1 MKQLEIGVQ
10 TARWYDEEKPMESLQ
25 FIKECGFEAI
35 DYNISNLFANTF
47 NEEKLTSFFDKT
59 EEELYEYFK
68 PMKKAVEANGIRL
81 SQAHGIGTVYYKGE
95 DQKNE
100 YLMQVTDKMIA
111 ICAYLECPMLVIHP
125 WTGWLFRMENEHETN
140 MQIYRR
146 LMPVAK
152 KYGIKICLENYPH
165 SDAKEACEYIDDLNA
180 EAGEEV
186 FGYCYDVGHAIF
198 GKQDAYQDIVTLGK
212 RLIAVHLHENNGE
225 GDTHLSPFTQLN
237 KEGNAL
243 AFDWEKAIVAFR
255 EIGYGGALSFETFNA
270 IKHIPQQ
277 LKRPMLTYIN
287 EVGNYLRKRIME

>member
-47 NEEKLTSFFDKT
+47 DEENLTSFFDKT
-59 EEELYEYFK
+59 EEELYEYFR
-68 PMKKAVEANGIRL
+68 PMKEAVEATQIRF
-81 SQAHGIGTVYYKGE
+81 SQAHGIGMVYYKGE
-95 DQKNE
+95 DKKNE
-100 YLMQVTDKMIA
+100 YLMRITDKMIA
-111 ICAYLECPMLVIHP
+111 VCAYLKCPMLVIHP
-125 WTGWLFRMENEHETN
+125 WTGWLYRMEGEHETN

-146 LMPVAK
+146 LMPTAK
-152 KYGIKICLENYPH
+152 KYGVKICLENYPH

-225 GDTHLSPFTQLN
+225 GDTHQAPFTQVN
-237 KEGNAL
+237 KEGNGP
-243 AFDWEKAIVAFR
+243 AFDWENVIKALR
-255 EIGYGGALSFETFNA
+255 GIGYDGALSFETFNA
-270 IKHIPQQ
+270 IKHIP
-277 LKRPMLTYIN
+277 KKMKKPMLNYIN
-287 EVGNYLRKRIME
+287 EVGKYLREQIAK